1 MSDMEVENYDGDSK
15 PKRKREL
22 SKSRS
27 RSPTPKRSSS
37 PPRARQRR
45 SPSPKLSAHP
55 RDGEVPKVLD
65 VDPERR
71 KERERQ
77 LALRLA
83 EIELDAAPPKP
94 AFDAQAEFA
103 KLLSSRSG
111 GVYVPPARLRALQA
125 AASEDKSSAEYQRLS
140 WDALRKSITG
150 IVNRVNI
157 ANIKHVIPELFG
169 ENLVRG
175 RGLFARSLM
184 KAQAAS
190 LPFTPIFAALVAVIN
205 TKLPQ
210 IVCHSTTTFIAHL
223 VNQGVA
229 HEIIALQIL
238 VLLLEQPTDDSVEI
252 AVGFMREVGAYLAEN
267 SPRANNGVFERFRAV
282 LHEGAIDKRVQ
293 YMIEVLFQVRKD
305 KYKDNVIIPEGLD
318 LVEEDDQITHQISLD
333 DELQVQEGLN
343 IYKFDPNFL
352 ENEEKYKEI
361 KAEILGEGSDDE
373 DESGSSD
380 SDSEG
385 EGGAVA
391 DKPGIED
398 MTETNL
404 VNLRR
409 TIYLTIMNALSYEEA
424 VHKLMKVNI
433 QEGQEIELCNMI
445 VECCSQERSYS
456 SFYGLIGERF
466 CKLNRVWCESFEEAF
481 ATYFDTIHR
490 YETNRLRNIARFF
503 GHLLANDGISWAVF
517 SVVKVNEED
526 TTSSSRIFIKI
537 LMQELQ
543 ESMGL
548 KTMTERFKDPTM
560 RESFAG
566 MFPMD
571 DPTGKSTRFAVNY
584 FTALGLGVLTEDM
597 RTNLLE
603 NARKMAAIPT
613 PAQTL
618 QIRTRSLILMN
629 PEMRVEVVHDLG
641 LPGEATSHRL
651 VPLPGEYP
659 RAVEGTR
666 HHFVVGEGQ
675 RLRGAGVALLL
686 RCHAPVPRRL
696 LHPHVGPG
704 ETIRPRARV
713 VETIRL
719 HAVVETRRLLGETI
733 RRRAAITLPHV
744 AGMIHHPGDRDA
756 TIRRQH
762 AGRPET
768 THPRAVVR
776 RALIRLLNVV
786 VGVLVEIALVAASL
800 RLIGLVMSLRVH
812 ANDENHLGHLV
823 AAGVIHHPTVD
834 MRTRRVAA
842 TTLRPA
848 GLVRLLPAVHVM
860 IHRAVAKIRPLNM
873 PPKRA
878 KKTPAGAGAGGAASG
893 AAASAPPPSHVST
906 IGVKRPG
913 YGKTGRPTTVVVNHF
928 VCTIPTG
935 IIYHYDEIGGDR
947 ALPAR
952 ANVETMK
959 TLQERL
965 EPNLFSPKGAYDGRK
980 NLFTTKRLALGDN
993 NTRTLPMGNPRPDSD
1008 RPPRTRRIKIQL
1020 AQEINPEVL
1029 SQFQQGR
1036 HAQDNVVLTALM
1048 ALNVALRHEPISK
1061 YTFNTRSFF
1070 LPTGKKQV
1078 PMGLELWPGVFQSI
1092 RPAVNSMHI
1101 NIDTSTGVV
1110 FKPGPVVEH
1119 ALAFLG
1125 RNQPADLSL
1134 RGRLNTRDLRSLQ
1147 SRLKS
1152 LRIAIT
1158 YLDGKKP
1165 EKSIQG
1171 LTDTGA
1177 SNTMFESN
1185 GQMISV
1191 AQYFQS
1197 TYRKTVRYPEIPCIK
1212 VSSKAVI
1219 PMEFCEILP
1228 GQLMR
1233 KQIPTELTDEMV
1245 NFSRKR
1251 PEERLAA
1258 IKAALP
1264 ITSQAATVT
1273 QFGITVDPNPV
1284 KCPAR
1289 ILESPNVMYDKPV
1302 KPRNGAWNLRGER
1315 LKNPAQVKGWVLVI
1329 FERQNFFDQ
1338 GAAQQTVERLKRAC
1352 EEKGENHW
1360 IGPQALDRMGAR
1372 TRRRCKDSWRPG
1384 GTFQTIMPKASGD
1397 LYPAV
1402 KRFGDVTAG
1411 VATQCLKAAKCR
1423 GGNPQYFGNVCLKIN
1438 VKLGGI
1444 NAVLP
1449 PDPTVRFLGDPS
1461 NPTLVL
1467 GADVAHPAPGTEG
1480 RPSFTAL
1487 VGSVDSL
1494 GSKYVATH
1502 RAQTS
1507 RVEVIADLEDMAV
1520 HIIKLF
1526 QGYQKAVEKKAT
1538 PGPKRIL
1545 FYRDGVSEGQFKAVL
1560 EQELPALQRACVKCD
1575 LKPMP
1580 KITLVIVGKRHH
1592 TRMFPEDP
1600 KTAFDQKSGNCE
1612 AGTVI
1617 DSIIG
1622 HPLEFDFF
1630 LLSHGGLI
1638 GTSRPAHYSVVHD
1651 DNNFTPDSLQKL
1663 TYQLCH
1669 VYARATRSVS
1679 IPPPVYYAD
1688 IVCGRAKHHL
1698 PAGAEYDLSDSM
1710 TVASTDAED
1719 TLNRIR
1725 AAYRPTHPNLEKNM
1739 YFQ

>member
-1 MSDMEVENYDGDSK
+1 
-15 PKRKREL
+15 
-22 SKSRS
+22 
-27 RSPTPKRSSS
+27 
-37 PPRARQRR
+37 
-45 SPSPKLSAHP
+45 
-55 RDGEVPKVLD
+55 
-65 VDPERR
+65 
-71 KERERQ
+71 
-77 LALRLA
+77 
-83 EIELDAAPPKP
+83 
-94 AFDAQAEFA
+94 
-103 KLLSSRSG
+103 
-111 GVYVPPARLRALQA
+111 
-125 AASEDKSSAEYQRLS
+125 
-140 WDALRKSITG
+140 
-150 IVNRVNI
+150 
-157 ANIKHVIPELFG
+157 
-169 ENLVRG
+169 
-175 RGLFARSLM
+175 
-184 KAQAAS
+184 
-190 LPFTPIFAALVAVIN
+190 
-205 TKLPQ
+205 
-210 IVCHSTTTFIAHL
+210 
-223 VNQGVA
+223 
-229 HEIIALQIL
+229 
-238 VLLLEQPTDDSVEI
+238 
-252 AVGFMREVGAYLAEN
+252 
-267 SPRANNGVFERFRAV
+267 
-282 LHEGAIDKRVQ
+282 
-293 YMIEVLFQVRKD
+293 
-305 KYKDNVIIPEGLD
+305 
-318 LVEEDDQITHQISLD
+318 
-333 DELQVQEGLN
+333 
-343 IYKFDPNFL
+343 
-352 ENEEKYKEI
+352 
-361 KAEILGEGSDDE
+361 
-373 DESGSSD
+373 
-380 SDSEG
+380 
-385 EGGAVA
+385 
-391 DKPGIED
+391 
-398 MTETNL
+398 
-404 VNLRR
+404 
-409 TIYLTIMNALSYEEA
+409 
-424 VHKLMKVNI
+424 
-433 QEGQEIELCNMI
+433 
-445 VECCSQERSYS
+445 
-456 SFYGLIGERF
+456 
-466 CKLNRVWCESFEEAF
+466 
-481 ATYFDTIHR
+481 
-490 YETNRLRNIARFF
+490 
-503 GHLLANDGISWAVF
+503 
-517 SVVKVNEED
+517 
-526 TTSSSRIFIKI
+526 
-537 LMQELQ
+537 
-543 ESMGL
+543 
-548 KTMTERFKDPTM
+548 
-560 RESFAG
+560 
-566 MFPMD
+566 
-571 DPTGKSTRFAVNY
+571 
-584 FTALGLGVLTEDM
+584 
-597 RTNLLE
+597 
-603 NARKMAAIPT
+603 
-613 PAQTL
+613 
-618 QIRTRSLILMN
+618 
-629 PEMRVEVVHDLG
+629 
-641 LPGEATSHRL
+641 
-651 VPLPGEYP
+651 
-659 RAVEGTR
+659 
-666 HHFVVGEGQ
+666 
-675 RLRGAGVALLL
+675 
-686 RCHAPVPRRL
+686 
-696 LHPHVGPG
+696 
-704 ETIRPRARV
+704 
-713 VETIRL
+713 
-719 HAVVETRRLLGETI
+719 
-733 RRRAAITLPHV
+733 
-744 AGMIHHPGDRDA
+744 
-756 TIRRQH
+756 
-762 AGRPET
+762 
-768 THPRAVVR
+768 
-776 RALIRLLNVV
+776 
-786 VGVLVEIALVAASL
+786 
-800 RLIGLVMSLRVH
+800 
-812 ANDENHLGHLV
+812 
-823 AAGVIHHPTVD
+823 
-834 MRTRRVAA
+834 
-842 TTLRPA
+842 
-848 GLVRLLPAVHVM
+848 
-860 IHRAVAKIRPLNM
+860 M

-878 KKTPAGAGAGGAASG
+878 KKTPAGPGGGAGGGGGSAA
-893 AAASAPPPSHVST
+893 APPPSHVST
-906 IGVKRPG
+906 VGVKRPG
-913 YGKTGRPTTVVVNHF
+913 YGKTGRPTTVIVNHF

-935 IIYHYDEIGGDR
+935 TIYHYDEIGGDR

-980 NLFTTKRLALGDN
+980 NLFTTKRLALGDSD
-993 NTRTLPMGNPRPDSD
+993 TRIFEMPMGNPRPDSD

-1101 NIDTSTGVV
+1101 NIDTSTVPTV
-1110 FKPGPVVEH
+1110 DLSNSFKPGPVVEH

-1125 RNQPADLSL
+1125 RNQVADLSL
-1134 RGRLNTRDLRSLQ
+1134 RGRLNPRDLRSLQ

-1191 AQYFQS
+1191 AQYFQR
-1197 TYRKTVRYPEIPCIK
+1197 TYRKTVRYPDIPCIK

-1233 KQIPTELTDEMV
+1233 RQIPTELTDEMV

-1258 IKAALP
+1258 IKASLPALDYKSGKDLLCRP
-1264 ITSQAATVT
+1264 DTVT

-1315 LKNPAQVKGWVLVI
+1315 LKTPAQVKGWMLVI

-1338 GAAQQTVERLKRAC
+1338 AAAQQTVERLKRAC
-1352 EEKGENHW
+1352 EEKGKCAYFLGFLSITILYRNHW
-1360 IGPQALDRMGAR
+1360 IGSQPLDRMGAR
-1372 TRRRCKDSWRPG
+1372 TRRRRKSNLSVFTTHLLSRSHVYLDSWRIG
-1384 GTFQTIMPKASGD
+1384 GALQTIMPKASGD
-1397 LYPAV
+1397 IYPAV
-1402 KRFGDVTAG
+1402 KRFGDVIAG

-1449 PDPTVRFLGDPS
+1449 PDPTVKFLGDPA

-1494 GSKYVATH
+1494 GS
-1502 RAQTS
+1502 
-1507 RVEVIADLEDMAV
+1507 VEVIADLEDMAV

-1526 QGYQKAVEKKAT
+1526 QGYQKAVEKKGT

-1545 FYRDGVSEGQFKAVL
+1545 FYRDGVSEGQFKTVL
-1560 EQELPALQRACVKCD
+1560 EKELPALQRACVKCD

-1663 TYQLCH
+1663 TFQLCH

-1710 TVASTDAED
+1710 TIASTDAED

-1725 AAYRPTHPNLEKNM
+1725 AAYKPTHPSLEKNM